1 MLNFSNRVSSN
12 LIDLKDLCEEINIF
26 QDKLIVDNNLM
37 NEIEERLNL
46 INSLEEKHLVDSEEK
61 LLEKIMNYQKFH
73 LLKMRILI

>member
-1 MLNFSNRVSSN
+1 
-12 LIDLKDLCEEINIF
+12 
-26 QDKLIVDNNLM
+26 M

-61 LLEKIMNYQKFH
+61 LLEMTNELSKKFH